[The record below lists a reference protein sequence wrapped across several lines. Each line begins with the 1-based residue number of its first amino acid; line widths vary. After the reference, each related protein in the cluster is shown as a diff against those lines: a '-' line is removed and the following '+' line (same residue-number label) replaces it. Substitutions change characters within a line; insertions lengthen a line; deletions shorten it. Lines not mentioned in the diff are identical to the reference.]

1 MPRTRSHSTAGRRG
15 EVNPHHVA
23 QLATEQLNPASDD
36 LDLKSTTQI
45 LRILNR
51 ADQTVPRAVQR
62 VLPAVAKAVDAIVA
76 SFQQGGRLI
85 YVGAGTSGRLGVL
98 DASECPPTYN
108 TPAAQVVGVIAG
120 GSRALEAAT
129 ETTEDDPKLG
139 AAALRRLRVNRR
151 DTVVGIAASGRTPFT
166 LGALHYARSRGARTV
181 ALVCVPHSPM
191 EQVADLAIVPL
202 PGAEVISGSTRLK
215 AGTAQKLV
223 LNMLSTASMVRTGKV
238 FGNLMVNVHQKNAK
252 LRARAVN
259 ILAQAAG
266 IPRTQ
271 AQNVLRRAEGDLRV
285 AIVMAVAATSA
296 PRARAALQVDD
307 DLRAALGRLQKGPN
321 QPVRRAPRAAAG
333 PTP

>member
-1 MPRTRSHSTAGRRG
+1 MPRTRSLSIAGRSTSA
-15 EVNPHHVA
+15 NPLRVA

-36 LDLKSTTQI
+36 LDLKSTAEI
-45 LRILNR
+45 IRILNR

-62 VLPAVAKAVDAIVA
+62 VLPAVARAVDAIVA

-108 TPAAQVVGVIAG
+108 TPASQVVGVIAG

-166 LGALHYARSRGARTV
+166 LGALHYARGRGACTV
-181 ALVCVPHSPM
+181 ALVCVPNSPM
-191 EQVADLAIVPL
+191 ERVAELAIVPL

-259 ILAQAAG
+259 IVAQAAG
-266 IPRTQ
+266 IPRTR
-271 AQNVLRRAEGDLRV
+271 AQIVLRRAEGDLRV
-285 AIVMAVAATSA
+285 AIVMALAAVSA
-296 PRARAALQVDD
+296 TRAREALQVDD
-307 DLRAALGRLQKGPN
+307 DLRAALGRLQKGSN
-321 QPVRRAPRAAAG
+321 KRVSR
-333 PTP
+333 